1 MNCANWEERIALYMG
16 EDLSGAEARE
26 VQQHLAECPGCQLFA
41 SGIRESLAVLREA
54 HVADANEAACSAV
67 RARVIAALEQERRPF
82 WRSAWVYTFC
92 ALALL
97 IMTFVFWPRHRV
109 EIAHRKVP
117 APKPLAIADPPIP
130 LEAAPVRVV
139 ARVARERRP
148 RRLVKPTGPP
158 LIAAQPEKPL
168 VVKLVTDDPDV
179 VIYWITDT
187 RGE

>member
-1 MNCANWEERIALYMG
+1 MNCANWEEKIALYMG
-16 EDLSGAEARE
+16 EDLSGAEAQE
-26 VQQHLAECPGCQLFA
+26 VRQHLAECPGCQLFA
-41 SGIRESLAVLREA
+41 SGIRESLAILREA

-82 WRSAWVYTFC
+82 WRSVWAYSLCT
-92 ALALL
+92 AALL
-97 IMTFVFWPRHRV
+97 LFVVVFWPRHRV
-109 EIAHRKVP
+109 EIANREVP
-117 APKPLAIADPPIP
+117 APKPLVIADPPIP
-130 LEAAPVRVV
+130 VEAAPVRV
-139 ARVARERRP
+139 ARVRRP
-148 RRLVKPTGPP
+148 HRLVKPAGPP